1 MNNVIQ
7 VIINKLNEFRD
18 KNITISQTGFLESK
32 FVIQK
37 MTYKLE
43 EDILYILNDT
53 KNIFININVNQIYDI
68 KVNQDSMLI
77 YLDND
82 TSLKLKI

>member
-1 MNNVIQ
+1 
-7 VIINKLNEFRD
+7 
-18 KNITISQTGFLESK
+18 
-32 FVIQK
+32 

-68 KVNQDSMLI
+68 KVNQDSMII